1 MMELGPGACVCGGEV
16 NDCGDADRRFRLYGT
31 KFLISAQDM
40 DRAVAFY
47 RDVIGLDVKAAS
59 PGWSELSFGTSI
71 VALHGGGTGRF
82 RRTGLSFTVDDIE
95 GACDEVV
102 LGGGS
107 VRSGPEDRGEE
118 GIFLAELTDTEGNG
132 FMMSQEKQ

>member
-1 MMELGPGACVCGGEV
+1 M

-82 RRTGLSFTVDDIE
+82 RKTGLSFTVDDIE